1 MSFSEVD
8 IYNLA
13 LTNAKSKA
21 FVQSLTEDSLERKYC
36 TANFKPSVAAA
47 LEQADWKFAS
57 KTVSLQLMAE
67 ANDGSAEAPPKP
79 WQFAYKFPNDCAQF
93 REILRDSDDE
103 DIVPYD
109 IQMDAAGT
117 GLRILTDKPLA
128 TGRYTALTYNVNLFS
143 ALFIDAVGWRLAM
156 RVAPPLIGENAPLRY
171 LTQMYSNAL
180 SIAAT
185 SNANQ
190 SAKRKEQTPE
200 LITQRG

>member
-57 KTVSLQLMAE
+57 KTVSLQLVAE
-67 ANDGSAEAPPKP
+67 SGDGTAEAPPKP
-79 WQFAYKFPNDCAQF
+79 WQFSYKFPNDCAQF

-103 DIVPYD
+103 DIVAFD

-128 TGRYTALTYNVNLFS
+128 MGRYTALTYNVNLFS

-190 SAKRKEQTPE
+190 AAKRKEQTPE
-200 LITQRG
+200 LITGRN